1 MHMVQYMAGNQ
12 TTQMAN
18 AKEVLKEIEEGYSFV
33 KLLGQGSVGTVY
45 ECKNH
50 EGKHIAVKLMET
62 NPMMD
67 TSVFENIVVAALATQ
82 KIPESVNVVK
92 VLSAGEKG
100 TIYYIVMEMM
110 EGGTLQQVVESE
122 SVSFEKKLQIS
133 GEIANTLSEI
143 HKRGIVH
150 GDLKPE
156 NVLMSAKNKPYL
168 NDFYLFPNRGAGTM
182 PSMPL
187 GTPYYMSPEQAK
199 GALITTASDVY
210 SFGIMTYELLTGK
223 MPYLLEPGNIH
234 GMVQEIIEGKLN
246 PPSNSNPQVDNKL
259 EAVILKLLEKNPS
272 NRYHQMNVAAE
283 DLFACLKNKTISIPY
298 KLTLMEQISSF
309 FSKKK

>member
-1 MHMVQYMAGNQ
+1 MAGNQ

-18 AKEVLKEIEEGYSFV
+18 AKEVLKEIEDGYSFV

-50 EGKHIAVKLMET
+50 QGKHIAVKLMET

-67 TSVFENIVVAALATQ
+67 SEVFESIVVAALATQ

-92 VLSAGEKG
+92 VLSAGRKG
-100 TIYYIVMEMM
+100 PIYYIVMEMM
-110 EGGTLQQVVESE
+110 EGGTLEQVVESE
-122 SVSFEKKLQIS
+122 SISFERKLQIS
-133 GEIANTLSEI
+133 GEIAHTLSEI

-156 NVLMSAKNKPYL
+156 NVLMSAKNRPYL
-168 NDFYLFPNRGAGTM
+168 NDFYLFPSRGASSM

-199 GALITTASDVY
+199 GTLITTASDVY
-210 SFGIMTYELLTGK
+210 SFGIMIYELLTGK
-223 MPYLLEPGNIH
+223 MPYLLEPDNIQ
-234 GMVQEIIEGKLN
+234 GMVQEIIKGNLN
-246 PPSNSNPQVDNKL
+246 PPSNSNPKVDNKL
-259 EAVILKLLEKNPS
+259 EAVILKLLEKNSS
-272 NRYHQMNVAAE
+272 NRYHQMNIVAE
-283 DLFACLKNKTISIPY
+283 DLFACLNKKTISIPY
-298 KLTLMEQISSF
+298 KLTLREQISSF